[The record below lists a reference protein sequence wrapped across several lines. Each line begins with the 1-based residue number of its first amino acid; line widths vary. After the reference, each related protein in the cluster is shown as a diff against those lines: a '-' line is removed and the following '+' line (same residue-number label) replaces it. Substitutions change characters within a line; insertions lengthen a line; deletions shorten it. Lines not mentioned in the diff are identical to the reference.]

1 MLRTAAFL
9 LLAFGFAALQPGAR
23 DGRAG
28 NRLLAAGDVRGAAAA
43 FRAGTERA
51 GVPDDLA
58 ARLWHNLGLAL
69 ARDTTDAPDAPPV
82 DSLAIPA
89 DSAFAQA
96 LRLAADPAD
105 RARIA
110 YDAGTAALIAGDAA
124 AAVALLRRS
133 LVLDP
138 ARLAARR
145 NYEIARRAL
154 ARQTPPTP
162 PEPSDEARRIKARA
176 DALVAE
182 RRYRDALDTMTEGLA
197 RDSTVAAF
205 ADFTDRLGKVVEI
218 EEDPARARGSGPET
232 TGPPAP
238 VAPAPTS
245 RPPNPAPAGPTRL

>member
-28 NRLLAAGDVRGAAAA
+28 NRLFASGDARGAAAS

-58 ARLWHNLGLAL
+58 FRLWHNLGLAL
-69 ARDTTDAPDAPPV
+69 ASDTTDAPAGA
-82 DSLAIPA
+82 DSLTISA

-96 LRLAADPAD
+96 LRLASDPAD

-110 YDAGTAALIAGDAA
+110 YDAGTAALVAGDAA
-124 AAVALLRRS
+124 AAVPLLRRA

-138 ARLAARR
+138 DRLDARR
-145 NYEIARRAL
+145 NYEIARRTL
-154 ARQTPPTP
+154 AGQTPPTP

-197 RDSTVAAF
+197 RDPTVAAF
-205 ADFTDRLGKVVEI
+205 ADFTDRLGKLVEI
-218 EEDPARARGSGPET
+218 EEDPALARGGSPET
-232 TGPPAP
+232 TGPPTP
-238 VAPAPTS
+238 VAPPPPA

>member
-1 MLRTAAFL
+1 MLRLVSVL
-9 LLAFGFAALQPGAR
+9 LLSFGFAALQPGAR

-28 NRLLAAGDVRGAAAA
+28 NRLLAEGDVRGAAAA
-43 FRAGTERA
+43 FRTGTERA

-58 ARLWHNLGLAL
+58 FRLWHNLGLAL
-69 ARDTTDAPDAPPV
+69 ASDTTDTAAPPP
-82 DSLAIPA
+82 DSLAVPA

-124 AAVALLRRS
+124 AAVTLLRRA
-133 LVLDP
+133 LVLAPD
-138 ARLAARR
+138 RLDARR
-145 NYEIARRAL
+145 NYEIARRQIASDPP
-154 ARQTPPTP
+154 TPTP
-162 PEPSDEARRIKARA
+162 PEPSEEARRIKARA

-205 ADFTDRLGKVVEI
+205 SDFTDRLGKVVEI
-218 EEDPARARGSGPET
+218 EEDPSLSRGDAAET
-232 TGPPAP
+232 TRPAAP
-238 VAPAPTS
+238 VAPPPPT
-245 RPPNPAPAGPTRL
+245 RPPAPAGPTRL